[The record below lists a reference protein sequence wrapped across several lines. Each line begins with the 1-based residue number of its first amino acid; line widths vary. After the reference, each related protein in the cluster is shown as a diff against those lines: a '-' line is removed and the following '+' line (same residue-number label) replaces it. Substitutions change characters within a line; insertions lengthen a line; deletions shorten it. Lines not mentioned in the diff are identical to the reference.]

1 MASPLV
7 MALEQED
14 SNVAEEFLS
23 MCDARIRMR
32 RRSASEEMLTRVE
45 EGCCGQAIMLVII
58 YFCVCMM
65 CVECLLLPPDFD
77 LLLRCFAIS
86 WLVVAFKCCADNGLI
101 ASKARANEEGNE
113 TEVSDDDGNDEMFVC

>member
-14 SNVAEEFLS
+14 SNVAEELVS

-65 CVECLLLPPDFD
+65 YD
-77 LLLRCFAIS
+77 
-86 WLVVAFKCCADNGLI
+86 
-101 ASKARANEEGNE
+101 
-113 TEVSDDDGNDEMFVC
+113 VC